1 VVSAARNR
9 RRLAAAGLA
18 LLSMFSCSYGDRE
31 DRKEDEKAKR
41 TVLALPSSDF
51 AIAFSHLQSRRLG
64 A

>member
-1 VVSAARNR
+1 
-9 RRLAAAGLA
+9 LAAAGLA